1 MPLFGVKNKLTVNRL
16 PLIRQG
22 KALPPSPQGEGLRQ
36 RSLPQGE
43 AQDSEACPKGK
54 AYETGEACPK
64 VKARIMWH
72 NEMRKANKTFKTLYF
87 RGGM

>member
-22 KALPPSPQGEGLRQ
+22 KALPPSPQGEGLGR
-36 RSLPQGE
+36 RSLPRGE
-43 AQDSEACPKGK
+43 GSGRRSLSDRNSK
-54 AYETGEACPK
+54 
-64 VKARIMWH
+64 
-72 NEMRKANKTFKTLYF
+72 NMRKANKTFKTLYF

>member
-1 MPLFGVKNKLTVNRL
+1 MLLFGGENKLAVNRL

-43 AQDSEACPKGK
+43 GSKRRSLSDRNSK
-54 AYETGEACPK
+54 
-64 VKARIMWH
+64 
-72 NEMRKANKTFKTLYF
+72 NMRKANKTFKTLYF

>member
-1 MPLFGVKNKLTVNRL
+1 MLFFGGENKLAVNRL

-43 AQDSEACPKGK
+43 AQDSEACP
-54 AYETGEACPK
+54 TGT
-64 VKARIMWH
+64 ARICGKQIKRSKH
-72 NEMRKANKTFKTLYF
+72 FTFGAECDTIYII
-87 RGGM
+87 G

>member
-36 RSLPQGE
+36 RSLSDR
-43 AQDSEACPKGK
+43 DSK
-54 AYETGEACPK
+54 
-64 VKARIMWH
+64 
-72 NEMRKANKTFKTLYF
+72 NMRKANKTFKTLYF

>member
-22 KALPPSPQGEGLRQ
+22 KALPPSPQGEGLGR

-43 AQDSEACPKGK
+43 GSGRRSLPE
-54 AYETGEACPK
+54 GESKDNA
-64 VKARIMWH
+64 A
-72 NEMRKANKTFKTLYF
+72 
-87 RGGM
+87 

>member
-36 RSLPQGE
+36 RSLPKE
-43 AQDSEACPKGK
+43 ESKDNA
-54 AYETGEACPK
+54 AY
-64 VKARIMWH
+64 
-72 NEMRKANKTFKTLYF
+72 EMRKANKTFKTLYF

>member
-1 MPLFGVKNKLTVNRL
+1 MPLLGVKNKLTVNRL

-43 AQDSEACPKGK
+43 AQDSEACTEGK
-54 AYETGEACPK
+54 TQGGEACPK
-64 VKARIMWH
+64 GKARIMRH
-72 NEMRKANKTFKTLYF
+72 NEYAESK
-87 RGGM
+87 